1 MNLLKNSKSWNEYQ
15 NNLGTLMRVA
25 DFISDYVDLMY
36 YKCQNK
42 PELCWIIYIFSSLD
56 KNQESNNRSCQ

>member
-15 NNLGTLMRVA
+15 NNLGTSMRVA

-42 PELCWIIYIFSSLD
+42 SELCWIIYILLIG
-56 KNQESNNRSCQ
+56 

>member
-15 NNLGTLMRVA
+15 NNLETLMGGN
-25 DFISDYVDLMY
+25 DFLFDYADLMY

-42 PELCWIIYIFSSLD
+42 SELCWIIYIFSSLD